1 MEGRK
6 AFNFYKSW
14 WEMIQFLSKTDQL
27 SVYNAISSKALFN
40 ENPTNLSKKAQLVW
54 AGIAPIIEKQVTGYQ
69 SVKHKDPRGVLG
81 KVAHKNPPDKNK
93 NKYKNKNKVKDKNK
107 DNTSEDLVYPF
118 DSEKFI
124 SLWGE
129 WKAYRAEIKKPYK
142 GFRGEQAALSK
153 LGNMS
158 TNEENACQIIIQS
171 MGNGWQGFFELKQGQ
186 NEGTKPRF
194 DGSKLEARIAEKR
207 QQRNNSH

>member
-40 ENPTNLSKKAQLVW
+40 ENPTGLSKKAQLVW

-69 SVKHKDPRGVLG
+69 SVKHKDPRGVLDG
-81 KVAHKNPPDKNK
+81 DVPKNPPDK

-171 MGNGWQGFFELKQGQ
+171 MGNGWQGFFELKQQQ
-186 NEGTKPRF
+186 NAGTKSRF

-207 QQRNNSH
+207 QQRNNSY